1 MRLPRRSLLALPAL
15 VPTLAVAP
23 TAFAQIAANDPRL
36 TERSLGRPDT
46 RPVVIEFFSLTC
58 GHCAAFHRDVFP
70 RVKSQL
76 IDTGRIRMVL
86 RDFPLDQLGLAA
98 AAVARSL
105 PEASYDAFISTLL
118 STQDRWAFN
127 RNGDPAAEIAKL
139 AAIAG
144 MSREQVNAAMG
155 DRDLQ
160 RAILEGRQRA
170 EQEYRVNSTPTFVF
184 GNKVVPGGMPFDRF
198 AEYVREA
205 SA

>member
-1 MRLPRRSLLALPAL
+1 MPAL
-15 VPTLAVAP
+15 APFMALAQTAAP
-23 TAFAQIAANDPRL
+23 DPRL
-36 TERSLGRPDT
+36 AERSLGRADA

-105 PEASYDAFISTLL
+105 PAEQYDAFISTLL

-127 RNGDPAAEIAKL
+127 RNANPEVEIARL

-144 MSREQVNAAMG
+144 MSREQVAAAMG

-160 RAILEGRQRA
+160 RAILEARQRA
-170 EQEYRVNSTPTFVF
+170 EQEFRVNSTPTFVF
-184 GNKVVPGGMPFDRF
+184 GAKVVPGSIPYDRF

-205 SA
+205 TA